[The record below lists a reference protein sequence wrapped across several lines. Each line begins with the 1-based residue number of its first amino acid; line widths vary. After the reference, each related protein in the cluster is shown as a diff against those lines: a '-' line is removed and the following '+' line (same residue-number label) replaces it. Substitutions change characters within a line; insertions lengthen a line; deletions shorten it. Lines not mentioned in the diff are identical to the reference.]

1 MKTEILQVR
10 NDILFHDLFNEK
22 DIKAVEWVASQILEC
37 DVKELKGKVSVK
49 KCKAYKN

>member
-10 NDILFHDLFNEK
+10 NDILFSNLFNEK

-49 KCKAYKN
+49 NKN